1 MAKTVS
7 IGAQYFYSI
16 REKDCFYI
24 DKTGFIRE
32 WWGSEDEVTLITR
45 PRRFGKTLNMN
56 MLECFFS
63 VKYAGRSDL
72 FEGLDIWNYEEYR
85 NIQGTYPVISLTF
98 AGVKH
103 QDFRAAKAVING
115 LIFELY
121 IQYKWMLMKDIF
133 TDEDRKLFRNVGEDM
148 DDATASQALR
158 RLCEWMHRYYGK
170 KCIVI
175 LDEYDTP
182 MQEAYVGGYW
192 DEMTAFIRSLFNN
205 TFKTN
210 PSLERGIMTGITRV
224 SKESVFSDLNNL
236 NVVTTTSEEYS
247 RSFGFTENEVFSAMD
262 AQGIPAADKEKVKYW
277 YDGFS
282 FGSVTDIYNPWSV
295 TMYLDKRKL
304 APYWAN
310 TSDNDLVSAL
320 LQSSDRKVKM
330 DFERLLRGEC
340 IEAEID
346 EQIVFSQL
354 SRKRDA
360 IWSLLLAT
368 GYLKVVDVNTD
379 WDLLEA
385 KAPIYRLALTNFE
398 VKRMFRDLIL
408 RWFDK
413 GTDSFGDFVSAMFA
427 GNVREMNYYM
437 NEVALN
443 TFSYFDTGHKPS
455 GRKEPERFY
464 HGFVLGLIVDKA
476 GSYMVKSNWES
487 GLGRYDVVMEPKDVG
502 DIAVIM
508 EFKVFDKEDSEETLE
523 DTARNA
529 LRQIADRRY
538 DTDLIQRGIPADRIY
553 RYGFAFE
560 GEKCLIRKG

>member
-72 FEGLDIWNYEEYR
+72 FEGLDIWRYEEYR
-85 NIQGTYPVISLTF
+85 KIQGTYPVISLTF

-103 QDFRAAKAVING
+103 QDFRTAKAVING

-192 DEMTAFIRSLFNN
+192 EEMTAFIRSLFNN

-354 SRKRDA
+354 SQKRDA

-476 GSYMVKSNWES
+476 GSYMVKSNRES

-523 DTARNA
+523 DTAQNA

>member
-72 FEGLDIWNYEEYR
+72 FEGLDIWRYEEYR
-85 NIQGTYPVISLTF
+85 KIQGTYPVISLTF

-103 QDFRAAKAVING
+103 QDFRTAKAVING

-182 MQEAYVGGYW
+182 MQEAYAGGYW
-192 DEMTAFIRSLFNN
+192 EEMTAFIRSLFNN

-310 TSDNDLVSAL
+310 TSGNDLVSAL

-354 SRKRDA
+354 SQKRDA

-443 TFSYFDTGHKPS
+443 TFSYFYTGHKPS

-476 GSYMVKSNWES
+476 GSYMVKSNRES

-523 DTARNA
+523 DTAQNA

-538 DTDLIQRGIPADRIY
+538 DTDLIQRGIPTDRIY

>member
-85 NIQGTYPVISLTF
+85 KIQGTYPVISLTF

-192 DEMTAFIRSLFNN
+192 EEMTAFIRSLFNN

-247 RSFGFTENEVFSAMD
+247 RSFGFTEDEVFSAMD
-262 AQGIPAADKEKVKYW
+262 AQGIPASDKEKVKYW

-354 SRKRDA
+354 SQKRDA

-476 GSYMVKSNWES
+476 GSYMVKSNRES

-523 DTARNA
+523 DTAQNA

>member
-72 FEGLDIWNYEEYR
+72 FEGLDIWRYEEYR
-85 NIQGTYPVISLTF
+85 KIQGTYPVISLTF

-170 KCIVI
+170 KTIVI

-354 SRKRDA
+354 SQKRDA

-476 GSYMVKSNWES
+476 GSYMVKSNRES

-523 DTARNA
+523 DTAQNA

>member
-1 MAKTVS
+1 
-7 IGAQYFYSI
+7 
-16 REKDCFYI
+16 
-24 DKTGFIRE
+24 
-32 WWGSEDEVTLITR
+32 
-45 PRRFGKTLNMN
+45 
-56 MLECFFS
+56 
-63 VKYAGRSDL
+63 
-72 FEGLDIWNYEEYR
+72 
-85 NIQGTYPVISLTF
+85 
-98 AGVKH
+98 
-103 QDFRAAKAVING
+103 
-115 LIFELY
+115 
-121 IQYKWMLMKDIF
+121 
-133 TDEDRKLFRNVGEDM
+133 
-148 DDATASQALR
+148 
-158 RLCEWMHRYYGK
+158 
-170 KCIVI
+170 
-175 LDEYDTP
+175 
-182 MQEAYVGGYW
+182 
-192 DEMTAFIRSLFNN
+192 MTAFIRSLFNN

-340 IEAEID
+340 IEVEID

-354 SRKRDA
+354 SQKRDA

-476 GSYMVKSNWES
+476 GSYMVKSNRES

-523 DTARNA
+523 DTAQNA

-538 DTDLIQRGIPADRIY
+538 DTDLIQRGIPTDRIY

>member
-72 FEGLDIWNYEEYR
+72 FEGLDIWRYEEYR
-85 NIQGTYPVISLTF
+85 KIQGTYPVISLTF

-192 DEMTAFIRSLFNN
+192 EEMTAFIRSLFNN

-354 SRKRDA
+354 SQKRDA

-476 GSYMVKSNWES
+476 GSYMVKSNRES

-523 DTARNA
+523 DTAQNA

>member
-72 FEGLDIWNYEEYR
+72 FEGLDIWRYEEYR
-85 NIQGTYPVISLTF
+85 KIQGTYPVISLTF

-354 SRKRDA
+354 SQKRDA

-476 GSYMVKSNWES
+476 GSYMVKSNRES

-508 EFKVFDKEDSEETLE
+508 EFKVFDKEDREETLE
-523 DTARNA
+523 DTAQNA